1 MDLSEAFSFIEHRS
15 LKFFKLTIKKK
26 MFLVAYHHNSSPAI
40 LQEALEKGGDPVCY
54 PSFVLGSCLVMNL
67 VSNFSN
73 Y

>member
-1 MDLSEAFSFIEHRS
+1 
-15 LKFFKLTIKKK
+15 
-26 MFLVAYHHNSSPAI
+26 MFLVTYNHNSSPAI